1 MHPSRSTDGRLEL
14 PSRPRR
20 RRTTGSVARL
30 GTAPLPVAV
39 PPRSAEP
46 LPGAAASPV
55 PGQAAQRQPATM
67 RSRDSAW
74 LMWRQRVAHVA
85 TWLVRRQR
93 VAHAAAAGAGQAG
106 GTQETS
112 PPPSSAASPRGRLGR
127 AQPQRQRIHHPLNQ
141 STRSAPPFVINY
153 ANQQTITLR

>member
-1 MHPSRSTDGRLEL
+1 MSPARAQLLSRWRCRRARPSPCPEWPRALCRARQRS
-14 PSRPRR
+14 
-20 RRTTGSVARL
+20 
-30 GTAPLPVAV
+30 
-39 PPRSAEP
+39 
-46 LPGAAASPV
+46 
-55 PGQAAQRQPATM
+55 AAQRPPAAM

-74 LMWRQRVAHVA
+74 LMWRQRVARVA

-106 GTQETS
+106 GMQETS

>member
-1 MHPSRSTDGRLEL
+1 MSPARAQLLSRWRCRRARPSPCPE
-14 PSRPRR
+14 RPRALCQ
-20 RRTTGSVARL
+20 ARQ
-30 GTAPLPVAV
+30 
-39 PPRSAEP
+39 RSAAP
-46 LPGAAASPV
+46 PAAI
-55 PGQAAQRQPATM
+55 

-74 LMWRQRVAHVA
+74 LVWRQRAARVA
-85 TWLVRRQR
+85 TWLMRRQR
-93 VAHAAAAGAGQAG
+93 VARAAAAAGAGQAG

-127 AQPQRQRIHHPLNQ
+127 AQPRRQRIHHLLNQ